1 VASDKTMTKA
11 TISKIAVIQ
20 YLAVFILVFPDG
32 CVMVIEAAK
41 LLDNRSI
48 EHTYDGGDYHDQA
61 DINTSLL

>member
-32 CVMVIEAAK
+32 CIIVIEAAK
-41 LLDNRSI
+41 S
-48 EHTYDGGDYHDQA
+48 
-61 DINTSLL
+61 